1 MQIFEPTVG
10 VSEFAQMIRDAG
22 GTMTNEKLL
31 GIAQCGGFD
40 GYHIYIYRIKSSI
53 EGFVSQDDAKKW
65 IAAHSVETYIPQE
78 YIDYAD
84 GETA

>member
-31 GIAQCGGFD
+31 GIAKCGGFD
-40 GYHIYIYRIKSSI
+40 GYRIYIYRIKSSI
-53 EGFVSQDDAKKW
+53 EGFVSRRDADRW
-65 IAAHSVETYIPQE
+65 ISDHSVDTAVSRE
-78 YIDYAD
+78 YAD
-84 GETA
+84 FAAKETA